1 MFKKQAGSR
10 SGTGSKSK
18 INAEAGSESEF
29 ESEENNFGSMT
40 LPETVVQENF

>member
-1 MFKKQAGSR
+1 MSKKQAGAR

-29 ESEENNFGSMT
+29 EENNFGSMT

>member
-1 MFKKQAGSR
+1 MFKKQAGSG

-18 INAEAGSESEF
+18 INAEAGS